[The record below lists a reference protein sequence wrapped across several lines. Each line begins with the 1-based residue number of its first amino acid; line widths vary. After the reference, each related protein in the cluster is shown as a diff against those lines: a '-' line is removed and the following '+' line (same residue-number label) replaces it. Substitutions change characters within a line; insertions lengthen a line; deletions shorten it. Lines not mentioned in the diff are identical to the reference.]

1 MNCNKTRINNIEL
14 SLKKNKDLSIKD
26 LLFYLKCNSNNNEL
40 NEFNIPNTNKF
51 LKKIEKS
58 YEYQNVFINNSNYQS
73 IAYSVIGLLLP
84 FYYFYPRFYQLG
96 FIGFI
101 IGLVSY
107 FNLYSIIN
115 KLYGGMSNNIGK
127 VYIILTFVIYIIF
140 FITFNKLNHISLFF
154 ISGILSF
161 LILNYICKLKISS
174 PSDNNEYVKYKTTI
188 LDENTKKYTEFNEL
202 ILTACEQLIKKY
214 NLRLPSGKMLYSYLT
229 IFKMEENKNK
239 YSDFFVNMFGPLMS
253 IYVLWILGKFL
264 NMLDDNI
271 TLTPKEIFSGEKGM
285 NLFPLIGFDCDTF
298 KYYTCQAN
306 YVLPKEL
313 NINILIHEL
322 LEKYELNNDK
332 IYDKINKALVR
343 ISKEMLRKYNPRFY
357 DVDYKNDDDYHKFL
371 NYINKN
377 VVYKEFKKYLEKF
390 GIDYNP
396 DLVFKKDY
404 SKNNIDSKDFIN
416 PIDQIKED
424 ISCLKITI
432 NKKEDLITILNHIN
446 DVIFIDSYEDK
457 SYENDAKLARDCIFE
472 DFELQEE
479 YKELFGK
486 ITKDFIKS
494 FRENLKIGF
503 KNKILNNN
511 EIDLENIENKD
522 KTLFSYYN
530 YVIGYNI
537 VPNNLKIIA
546 NNIFK
551 QIIKFFSIWLL
562 LGKPFG
568 SSWLI
573 VKYLLIPTYG
583 IQKFLRLFCKDDI
596 LWKYFSMGL
605 NNEYFKNIY
614 ENYKIENNSIGQKS
628 LNIFITILLLLLVL
642 PILYIYNT
650 SVFSFTNS
658 PSWYSIIYILLFII
672 NIYGNIIIKFYKK
685 SNSWFIYFNIIFILL
700 YIILTIL
707 IYIYK

>member
-14 SLKKNKDLSIKD
+14 SLKTNKELPIKD
-26 LLFYLKCNSNNNEL
+26 LLFYLKCNSNNNQL
-40 NEFNIPNTNKF
+40 NEFNIAETNKY

-58 YEYQNVFINNSNYQS
+58 YEYQNVFINDRNYTN

-84 FYYFYPRFYQLG
+84 FYYLYPRFYKLG
-96 FIGFI
+96 FIGFM
-101 IGLVSY
+101 IGLFSY
-107 FNLYSIIN
+107 INLYSILN
-115 KLYGGMSNNIGK
+115 KLYGGMNNNNIGK
-127 VYIILTFVIYIIF
+127 VYIIFTFFIYILF
-140 FITFNKLNHISLFF
+140 FIIFNKLNHISLFF

-161 LILNYICKLKISS
+161 IILNYICKLTMTT
-174 PSDNNEYVKYKTTI
+174 PTNEYVKYKTSI
-188 LDENTKKYTEFNEL
+188 IEDNTVKYTEFNEL
-202 ILTACEQLIKKY
+202 ILTACEQLIKIY
-214 NLRLPSGKMLYSYLT
+214 NLRLPSGRMLYSYLT
-229 IFKMEENKNK
+229 IFKIEENKNK
-239 YSDFFVNMFGPLMS
+239 YSDFFVNMFGPFLS
-253 IYVLWILGKFL
+253 LYVLWILGNFL
-264 NMLDDNI
+264 NLLDDNI
-271 TLTPKEIFSGEKGM
+271 TLTTKQILSEEKGM
-285 NLFPLIGFDCDTF
+285 NLFPLIGFDCDTY

-322 LEKYELNNDK
+322 LEKYDLNNDK

-357 DVDYKNDDDYHKFL
+357 NVDYTNEEDYHKFL

-377 VVYKEFKKYLEKF
+377 NVYKEFKKYLDKF

-396 DLVFKKDY
+396 DTVFKKIY
-404 SKNNIDSKDFIN
+404 TKNNIVSENFIN
-416 PIDQIKED
+416 PIEQIKED

-432 NKKEDLITILNHIN
+432 NKKEELTNIINHIN

-457 SYENDAKLARDCIFE
+457 SYENDTKLARDCIIE
-472 DFELQEE
+472 DYDLKDE
-479 YKELFGK
+479 YKELFSK
-486 ITKDFIKS
+486 ITKDFIKL

-503 KNKILNNN
+503 KNKILNDN
-511 EIDLENIENKD
+511 EINLTNIENKD

-537 VPNNLKIIA
+537 VPNYIKNIA

-551 QIIKFFSIWLL
+551 QIIKFFSIWLV

-583 IQKFLRLFCKDDI
+583 IQKFLRIFCKDSI
-596 LWKYFSMGL
+596 LWKYFTMGID
-605 NNEYFKNIY
+605 NEYFKNIY
-614 ENYKIENNSIGQKS
+614 EKYKIENNNIGTKSI
-628 LNIFITILLLLLVL
+628 NIFVSILLILLVL
-642 PILYIYNT
+642 PVLYIYNN
-650 SVFSFTNS
+650 SVFSFTSN
-658 PSWYSIIYILLFII
+658 PSWLSIIYILLFIV
-672 NIYGNIIIKFYKK
+672 NIYGNILIKFFKK
-685 SNSWFIYFNIIFILL
+685 NNSWFIYFNIIFILIYL
-700 YIILTIL
+700 ILSIV